1 MGRQGKDQVNGNVG
15 DTAAAEGRDGGN
27 DLSGVVGAMHPFK
40 GGIGESLRT
49 KGVAIYAGGNPVGDS
64 QVVYVVGVGLN
75 GDLGMTGDGDPFAHG
90 GDDVGN
96 YNSTQPRRSAA
107 AEINRVQQRPIELVA
122 DGLQL
127 LGDGSDVF
135 VDRSSRPH
143 RDGEIAVAAASSA
156 EGYVD
161 VEMAD
166 WHDRIY
172 ASVPGYRRRISPAS
186 EHSTRPIISSEVMA
200 TRHSARLRPVADG
213 RSSDCT
219 NPASIASQTFCSES
233 GSSGT
238 MDFSGGVERPSR
250 LSASSGAAMTVAPS
264 RRS

>member
-15 DTAAAEGRDGGN
+15 DAAAAECRDGGN
-27 DLSGVVGAMHPFK
+27 DLSGIVGAMHPFE
-40 GGIGESLRT
+40 GGVIESLGT
-49 KGVAIYAGGNPVGDS
+49 EGDAIYAGGNPVGDS
-64 QVVYVVGVGLN
+64 EVVHVVGIGLD
-75 GDLGMTGDGDPFAHG
+75 GDLGVTGDGDAFAYG

-96 YNSTQPRRSAA
+96 SDSTQPRRSTA

-135 VDRSSRPH
+135 VDRGSRLH
-143 RDGEIAVAAASSA
+143 RDGEIAIAAASSA
-156 EGYVD
+156 EGYVN

-172 ASVPGYRRRISPAS
+172 ASVPAYRRRISPAS
-186 EHSTRPIISSEVMA
+186 EHSTRPMISSEVMA
-200 TRHSARLRPVADG
+200 ARHSARLRPVADG

-219 NPASIASQTFCSES
+219 NPA
-233 GSSGT
+233 
-238 MDFSGGVERPSR
+238 
-250 LSASSGAAMTVAPS
+250 
-264 RRS
+264 